1 MDGLP
6 VRDGRLMNNRPDSVM
21 GITAAAIARKEIRQE
36 KKIQMQA
43 EAYVRGE
50 RMAEVDEMMSNMKKP
65 FMFGL

>member
-21 GITAAAIARKEIRQE
+21 GITAAAIARKEMKRE
-36 KKIQMQA
+36 RKIEMQA

-50 RMAEVDEMMSNMKKP
+50 RMVEAEEMMKN
-65 FMFGL
+65 FML